1 MHKQD
6 ADDPEFE
13 ALRKRHKV
21 EIEASGM
28 TRNELI
34 DLLARN
40 FASYHLLCQSFENT
54 RHHLERAVEA
64 RTQLGSVLELQNAE
78 EKRKLLALVNAL
90 PNLVRES
97 FNAGGSVLAAKAG
110 RCGAAR
116 KHAPMRELKEWA
128 LQEAAK
134 MRGAQMDIAKKLA
147 LRIPSHL
154 VDVSDDP
161 KRLFYD
167 TLRQKNKPPKMKQV
181 RGFVPRTRG
190 NQT

>member
-13 ALRKRHKV
+13 TLRKRHKV

-28 TRNELI
+28 TRDELI

-40 FASYHLLCQSFENT
+40 LASYHLLCQTFDNT
-54 RHHLERAVEA
+54 RHHLVRVIEA

-78 EKRKLLALVNAL
+78 EKRKLSALVNAL
-90 PNLVRES
+90 PTVVRES
-97 FNAGGSVLAAKAG
+97 MKAGSSAMAANAGKK
-110 RCGAAR
+110 GAAR

-167 TLRQKNKPPKMKQV
+167 TLRQKGKPPKMKQV
-181 RGFVPRTRG
+181 RGFVARTRG
-190 NQT
+190 GQA